1 MPAAMASPYANA
13 RPGRTD
19 MRAGTNAAIA
29 GIPAR
34 ADWTDMRARIDPV
47 AADTGAYAN
56 NRTGMA
62 TGTHTV
68 IADTGAGAD
77 RADMRARSDTMA
89 PDMRPDAHAEDID
102 ARAHIGNGRGR
113 SEQGERE

>member
-1 MPAAMASPYANA
+1 
-13 RPGRTD
+13 
-19 MRAGTNAAIA
+19 MRAGANAAIA
-29 GIPAR
+29 GPPAC
-34 ADWTDMRARIDPV
+34 ADRTDMGARIDAV
-47 AADTGAYAN
+47 AADTGAYAD

-62 TGTHTV
+62 TGTHAV

-77 RADMRARSDTMA
+77 RTDMCAGTDTMA
-89 PDMRPDAHAEDID
+89 PDMRPDAHAEDTD